1 MEKGRR
7 SALDCSRLA
16 AAGTLRSTCPAWL
29 ARAVTRSVAT
39 LGPRASGRGG
49 QGSPRGD
56 VEELEDGAGPLGGA
70 DGGHRGRRACET
82 AAGPAGRCHVIV
94 SSAAHAAA
102 ASASGLSEGF
112 PAPLEKHVSF
122 AAQPGTLRLSR
133 LRPGRRPQSS
143 ECCSPGGRVRP
154 LGPGQLLLAGAWEP
168 SLPCRSCL
176 ARVNACR

>member
-29 ARAVTRSVAT
+29 ARAVTCSVAT

-70 DGGHRGRRACET
+70 DGGYRGRRACET

-112 PAPLEKHVSF
+112 PAPLGLIPARLLRGPAGHPQAF
-122 AAQPGTLRLSR
+122 ATEA
-133 LRPGRRPQSS
+133 
-143 ECCSPGGRVRP
+143 
-154 LGPGQLLLAGAWEP
+154 GPPPAEL
-168 SLPCRSCL
+168 
-176 ARVNACR
+176 